1 MHVVECETLGGKE
14 YAAEIVGLKKWH
26 AAHVGC
32 LVPLHGEHIFAE
44 EQSFVE
50 RNFCVFVPVFVKEE
64 LGILEQT
71 SMESVHAPKLFKVP
85 AGGGDSV
92 PGEDGNAGEWRGV
105 VCAHNS
111 HELSKC
117 QKIGRN
123 GGAGGC
129 DFCGSKC
136 FGGGN
141 ALVCVVG
148 DKFFKKHV

>member
-1 MHVVECETLGGKE
+1 
-14 YAAEIVGLKKWH
+14 
-26 AAHVGC
+26 
-32 LVPLHGEHIFAE
+32 
-44 EQSFVE
+44 
-50 RNFCVFVPVFVKEE
+50 
-64 LGILEQT
+64 
-71 SMESVHAPKLFKVP
+71 MESVHAPKLFKVP

-105 VCAHNS
+105 VCAHDS

-129 DFCGSKC
+129 DFCGSKS
-136 FGGGN
+136 FGCGN
-141 ALVCVVG
+141 VLVCVVG